1 MAHTPPSLIRGCV
14 NVVTQPVLPLEGAEI
29 HLPLPGAISL
39 FWDSLVCEMIAS
51 QSVLLCKGAEIHPPL

>member
-14 NVVTQPVLPLEGAEI
+14 NVATQPVLTLEGAEI

-39 FWDSLVCEMIAS
+39 FWDSLVCEKIAER
-51 QSVLLCKGAEIHPPL
+51 SVYTGEGAEIHLPL